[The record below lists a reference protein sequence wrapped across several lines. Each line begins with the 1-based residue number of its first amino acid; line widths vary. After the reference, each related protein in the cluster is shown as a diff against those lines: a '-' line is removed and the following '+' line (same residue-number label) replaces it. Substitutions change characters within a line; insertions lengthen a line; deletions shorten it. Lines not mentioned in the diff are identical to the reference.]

1 MSFGLVYKHNQSIER
16 TTIHNTLSDTSVL
29 LLSDEKVRKKAG
41 GPLPTQELTVEKH
54 SRTPATSGRIGVLG
68 TRRPLS
74 VAVVPPRP
82 ATGDHQRA
90 AHGVPF
96 GKRRCL
102 GVEETRARRPGERR
116 RPVQA
121 DPAALGPHGG
131 GDRAKCRRRL
141 RRRRTAQAAVALH
154 IGALERQRRS
164 ATALQRRV
172 RRRGGGPK
180 GRRRIHTPMEAAA
193 VPGTRGGALSK
204 PILSAQPLCS
214 STGQSRWMDW
224 CGPCRPRTLKASP
237 STLLPFLKNIQL
249 APKFIHIYIF

>member
-1 MSFGLVYKHNQSIER
+1 M
-16 TTIHNTLSDTSVL
+16 
-29 LLSDEKVRKKAG
+29 
-41 GPLPTQELTVEKH
+41 EKH

-82 ATGDHQRA
+82 PRPVTGDHQRA

-131 GDRAKCRRRL
+131 GDRAKRRRRL

-172 RRRGGGPK
+172 RRRSGGPK
-180 GRRRIHTPMEAAA
+180 GRRWIHTPMEAAA

-204 PILSAQPLCS
+204 PILSAQPFALLQAS
-214 STGQSRWMDW
+214 HDGWIGVGLAGREHRRPAHQ
-224 CGPCRPRTLKASP
+224 PCFLFEKYSISP
-237 STLLPFLKNIQL
+237 QVYPYL
-249 APKFIHIYIF
+249 YILEYIILYAYI

>member
-82 ATGDHQRA
+82 PRPVTGDHQRA

-131 GDRAKCRRRL
+131 GDRAKRRRRL
-141 RRRRTAQAAVALH
+141 RRRWRFTSEH
-154 IGALERQRRS
+154 WSGSGARQRRCS
-164 ATALQRRV
+164 AACGAGAAAPKGGGGSTPPW
-172 RRRGGGPK
+172 RRRQFQGP
-180 GRRRIHTPMEAAA
+180 GEA
-193 VPGTRGGALSK
+193 PFRN
-204 PILSAQPLCS
+204 
-214 STGQSRWMDW
+214 QS
-224 CGPCRPRTLKASP
+224 
-237 STLLPFLKNIQL
+237 
-249 APKFIHIYIF
+249 

>member
-1 MSFGLVYKHNQSIER
+1 MFLDLVYKHNQSIER
-16 TTIHNTLSDTSVL
+16 TTIHNTLSDTFVL
-29 LLSDEKVRKKAG
+29 LLNDEKARRKAG

-82 ATGDHQRA
+82 PRPVTGDHQRA

-116 RPVQA
+116 RPVQV
-121 DPAALGPHGG
+121 DPAALGQLDRMAAAIAPNAGDGCGCGG
-131 GDRAKCRRRL
+131 GARPKRWWRF
-141 RRRRTAQAAVALH
+141 TSEH
-154 IGALERQRRS
+154 WSGSGARQRRCS
-164 ATALQRRV
+164 AAC
-172 RRRGGGPK
+172 GGPK

-204 PILSAQPLCS
+204 PILSAQPFALLQAS
-214 STGQSRWMDW
+214 HDGWTGVGLAGREYRRPAHQ
-224 CGPCRPRTLKASP
+224 PCFLFEKYSISP
-237 STLLPFLKNIQL
+237 QV
-249 APKFIHIYIF
+249 

>member
-1 MSFGLVYKHNQSIER
+1 MSLSLVFKHNQSIER
-16 TTIHNTLSDTSVL
+16 TTIHNTLSDTFVL
-29 LLSDEKVRKKAG
+29 LLNDEKARRKAG

-82 ATGDHQRA
+82 PRPVTGDHQRA

-116 RPVQA
+116 RSVHA
-121 DPAALGPHGG
+121 DPAAAHGPSGG
-131 GDRAKCRRRL
+131 GASHRSTGAAAALGNGAAAPRA
-141 RRRRTAQAAVALH
+141 AQ
-154 IGALERQRRS
+154 
-164 ATALQRRV
+164 
-172 RRRGGGPK
+172 

-204 PILSAQPLCS
+204 PILSARPLCS

>member
-1 MSFGLVYKHNQSIER
+1 MSLSLVFKHNQSIER
-16 TTIHNTLSDTSVL
+16 TTIHNTLSDTFVL
-29 LLSDEKVRKKAG
+29 LLNDEKARRKAG

-82 ATGDHQRA
+82 PRPVTGDHQRA

-131 GDRAKCRRRL
+131 GDRAKRRRRL

-172 RRRGGGPK
+172 RRRSGGPK
-180 GRRRIHTPMEAAA
+180 GRRWIHTPMEAAA

-204 PILSAQPLCS
+204 PILSARPLCS

-224 CGPCRPRTLKASP
+224 CGPCRPRTPKASP
-237 STLLPFLKNIQL
+237 STLLPF
-249 APKFIHIYIF
+249 